1 MPNVP
6 QGNFSTLLTEDGHP
20 NVPLPRTFRQLSEG
34 TSVVQPDC
42 ITYVHRFR
50 VCETFDVRLF
60 LMIVFC
66 STHLLYHS
74 LLTKN
79 IALSLLNVN
88 TIFYFK

>member
-42 ITYVHRFR
+42 ITYSDDRIL
-50 VCETFDVRLF
+50 FDAF
-60 LMIVFC
+60 
-66 STHLLYHS
+66 
-74 LLTKN
+74 
-79 IALSLLNVN
+79 A
-88 TIFYFK
+88 